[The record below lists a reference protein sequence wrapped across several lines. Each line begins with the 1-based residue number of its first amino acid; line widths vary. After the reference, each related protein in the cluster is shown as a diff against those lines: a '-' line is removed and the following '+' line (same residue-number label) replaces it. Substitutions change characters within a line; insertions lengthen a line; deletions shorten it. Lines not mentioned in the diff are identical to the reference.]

1 MKRSIR
7 SVAIV
12 TLAVSLSGGAMGC
25 SSFLT
30 GTDVVNDPNHPS
42 AATLQQSFMAVQAGF
57 FGMQESTLPLTT
69 CMWMQQCTGIGGRFV
84 EQYGE
89 YTVTNASWSFD
100 FTSIYSGGGLVD
112 IRKVET
118 DARAANDRVWLG
130 IAQVYEAFVVGT
142 AADLWGDIAYR
153 DAVGSVA
160 TPTLDPQMQ
169 VYGDVQALLDSA
181 IINLNSATG
190 TGPLGADLVY
200 GGNAAK
206 WIAAANTLKARFYLH
221 TAEANGTAAYTAAIT
236 AANSGISAAA
246 GDFLTYHGS
255 GTGEGNIWVQF
266 AATTFGQDVVA
277 GKRLVD
283 IMVARSDPRLTQY
296 FAQNALGGY
305 GGQDV
310 NPPPVPANQVSALG
324 GTRHVATFRQPLLTY
339 VENQL
344 ILAEAKHAT
353 GNDPGALI
361 NLNNARAVV
370 PLSAL
375 SGITGAALLDS
386 IMTEKYVALFQN
398 LETYNDYRRTCL
410 PALVPFASTEFS
422 NKIPGRLFY
431 GLAEENANPNIPS
444 PSTQLST
451 NGFRNPNDPAACP

>member
-12 TLAVSLSGGAMGC
+12 TLAVGLSGGAMGC
-25 SSFLT
+25 SNFLT
-30 GTDVVNDPNHPS
+30 DTDVVNDPNHPS
-42 AATLQQSFMAVQAGF
+42 AATLQQTFMAVQAGF
-57 FGMQESTLPLTT
+57 FGMEESTLPLTT

-100 FTSIYSGGGLVD
+100 FTSIYSGGGLID

-118 DARAANDRVWLG
+118 DARAANDRIWLG

-142 AADLWGDIAYR
+142 AADLWGDIPYR

-160 TPTLDPQMQ
+160 KPTLDPQMQ
-169 VYGDVQALLDSA
+169 VYGDIQLLLDSA
-181 IINLNSATG
+181 IINLGSGTG
-190 TGPLGADLVY
+190 AGPLGADLVY
-200 GGNAAK
+200 GGNRAR
-206 WIAAANTLKARFYLH
+206 WIAAARTLKARFFLH
-221 TAEANGTAAYTAAIT
+221 TAEANGTAAYTAALT
-236 AANSGISAAA
+236 AANGGIPDAT
-246 GDFLTYHGS
+246 GDFRTYHGT

-283 IMVARSDPRLTQY
+283 IMVARSDPRLSQY
-296 FAQNALGGY
+296 FALNSVSGY

-310 NPPPVPANQVSALG
+310 NPPPVAAAQVSALS
-324 GTRHVATFRQPLLTY
+324 GTRH
-339 VENQL
+339 
-344 ILAEAKHAT
+344 
-353 GNDPGALI
+353 GALI
-361 NLNNARAVV
+361 NLHNARAVV

-410 PALVPFASTEFS
+410 PALVPFGTTEFS

-431 GLAEENANPNIPS
+431 GLAEENANPNIPQ
-444 PSTQLST
+444 PSTQLAT
-451 NGFRNPNDPAACP
+451 NGFRNANDPAACP